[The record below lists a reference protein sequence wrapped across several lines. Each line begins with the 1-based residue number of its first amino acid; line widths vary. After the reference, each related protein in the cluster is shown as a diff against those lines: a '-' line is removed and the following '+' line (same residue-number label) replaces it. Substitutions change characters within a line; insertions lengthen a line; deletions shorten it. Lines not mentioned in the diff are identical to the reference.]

1 MTRSRLS
8 ALAAVFLITACGSP
22 TTDVGEV
29 GGPTEGGAVV
39 FAPREISAES
49 SGCADDDTRCAK
61 VRVQTLR
68 TSGGGTAAVRENI
81 DVYLEHDLI
90 GRMRSVVPE
99 DAGNRAGTADALAAE
114 FLAQHRVFVEE
125 FPDATA
131 RWSFELSVDAVT
143 NTESVVTLD
152 ITEFTFTGGAHPNTR
167 RRLVSFDVATGR
179 LLGAE
184 DLTPDVDGLTD
195 MVEAQ
200 LRADR
205 GLGPEDDLE
214 AAGFWLPEGGFALP
228 DNMGVVA
235 EGLLFHWDAYEIAP
249 YSTGPI
255 DVTVPVGELA
265 AIVDLSYW
273 PASTVGD
280 RP

>member
-1 MTRSRLS
+1 MTRSHLS
-8 ALAAVFLITACGSP
+8 ALAAVVLIAACGSP

-49 SGCADDDTRCAK
+49 SGCAVESPQCA
-61 VRVQTLR
+61 RVQIRTLR
-68 TSGGGTAAVRENI
+68 TAGGGTAAVRENI
-81 DVYLEHDLI
+81 DASLEHDLI

-99 DAGNRAGTADALAAE
+99 DAGNRAVTADALAAE
-114 FLAQHRVFVEE
+114 FLAQHRAFVEQ

-195 MVEAQ
+195 MVEAK
-200 LRADR
+200 LRSDR

-214 AAGFWLPEGGFALP
+214 AAGFWLPEGGLVLP
-228 DNMGVVA
+228 VNMGVVA
-235 EGLLFHWDAYEIAP
+235 EGILFHWDAYEIAP
-249 YSTGPI
+249 YSAGPI

-265 AIVDLSYW
+265 ANADLSYW
-273 PASTVGD
+273 PPSTVGD